1 MNTLFKLC
9 ILQFKERNLL
19 IKITLMFIIA
29 YLLGSIPSGVWVGKK
44 IYGKDIRQFGSGNS
58 GTTNTFRVLGKTA
71 GTVVLLA
78 DVLKGTL
85 AACLPLLFQVPIN
98 PMVIG
103 LGAIL
108 GHTYPLFAQFKGGK
122 AVATSAGVLLA
133 YNPPF
138 FIYSVCLFL
147 VLLFLTRMV
156 SLSSMIS
163 LPLITLSSLFIGDW
177 ILTTIAFILT
187 LFIIYR
193 HRENIKRIRNGTESK
208 VPFGLGYKKD
218 DKDSF

>member
-1 MNTLFKLC
+1 MLA
-9 ILQFKERNLL
+9 
-19 IKITLMFIIA
+19 KIILMFIIA
-29 YLLGSIPSGVWVGKK
+29 YLLGSIPSGVWIGTKFYK
-44 IYGKDIRQFGSGNS
+44 KDIRQFGSGNS

-71 GTVVLLA
+71 GIVVLLA

-85 AACLPLLFQVPIN
+85 AASLPLLFDLPIN
-98 PMVIG
+98 PMVMG
-103 LGAIL
+103 LGAVL
-108 GHTYPLFAQFKGGK
+108 GHTYPVFAQFKGGK

-138 FIYSVCLFL
+138 FIYCVGLFL

-156 SLSSMIS
+156 SLSSMIA
-163 LPLITLSSLFIGDW
+163 LPIIVLSSLFIGDW
-177 ILTTIAFILT
+177 ILTLIAFILA

-193 HRENIKRIRNGTESK
+193 HRENISRIRNGTESK

-218 DKDSF
+218 KENPR

>member
-1 MNTLFKLC
+1 MNTLVYLC
-9 ILQFKERNLL
+9 ILQVKERSLL
-19 IKITLMFIIA
+19 IKIIIMFIIA
-29 YLLGSIPSGVWVGKK
+29 YLLGSIPSGVWIGTKF
-44 IYGKDIRQFGSGNS
+44 YGKDIRQFGSGNS

-71 GTVVLLA
+71 GITVLLA

-85 AACLPLLFQVPIN
+85 AASLPLLFNIPIN
-98 PMVIG
+98 PMIIG

-108 GHTYPLFAQFKGGK
+108 GHTYPIFAGFKGGK

-133 YNPPF
+133 YNPVF
-138 FIYSVCLFL
+138 FVYSVCIFIVILFL
-147 VLLFLTRMV
+147 SRMV
-156 SLSSMIS
+156 SFSSMIS
-163 LPLITLSSLFIGDW
+163 LPIITLSSLFIGDW
-177 ILTTIAFILT
+177 ILTIIAFLLT

-218 DKDSF
+218 KK